1 MANSEPAFSPPDG
14 YEGSMA
20 AGNGEPLTV
29 RGALQTITKLE
40 GLEIGL
46 YQRTE
51 GVTNIVWGLV
61 VAGMFFAYQAV
72 GSEFPMTGSY
82 WGPVL
87 WIPWIAAGVTS
98 TAFVWRSAHLSAN
111 LPFDQKQGRREGFVY
126 MGVFVTVMFLGFM
139 VFGVFLADEG
149 LRLREPGYMMGLMSL
164 AILIVSFFV
173 RHRASRAAR
182 RAHFIVGSLGII
194 ATILLA
200 IFSPAD
206 PSAYFLQTIAGAVLL
221 GGGWLVSGAYL
232 TLKG

>member
-1 MANSEPAFSPPDG
+1 MANSEPAFSPPADYG
-14 YEGSMA
+14 GSMA

-40 GLEIGL
+40 GLEVGL
-46 YQRTE
+46 FQRTE
-51 GVTNIVWGLV
+51 GITNIVWGLV
-61 VAGMFFAYQAV
+61 VAGMFFAYQAL
-72 GSEFPMTGSY
+72 GSAFPATGPY

-87 WIPWIAAGVTS
+87 WIPWIGAGVFA
-98 TAFVWRSAHLSAN
+98 TAIVWRSAHLSAN
-111 LPFDQKQGRREGFVY
+111 VPFDKTHSRREGFVY

-139 VFGVFLADEG
+139 VFGIFLADEG

-164 AILIVSFFV
+164 AILIVSLFI
-173 RHRASRAAR
+173 RKRATPVAR
-182 RAHFIVGSLGII
+182 RMHFIVGSIGII

-200 IFSPAD
+200 LLSPAD
-206 PSAYFLQTIAGAVLL
+206 NSAYFLQTVAGVILL